1 MAIKASNQISI
12 TDVSDGNG
20 IASTSIT
27 YQAGSSGTVP
37 PTGNW
42 DSSPPKTSVSAPY
55 MWTRTIITYTNKT
68 TSTVYSVGATP
79 EGITDNIYTPNTT
92 TIDGGKITTNSIKAE
107 QVDTTD
113 LFAQDITA
121 TGTITGATLKG
132 AHVEADS
139 GTIGDWTINTGEIKN
154 IYKYV
159 GSSESDTTNYIRTTH
174 LGSDGI
180 IKIEKDFYNLS
191 TSSHPYIDSIEIDG
205 SSLEL
210 KQGNEWCRIEP
221 QGIYIGYDSATVCSI
236 SEEGI
241 NAKVA
246 WANIFDRPT
255 KLSFFTNDTKYI
267 TNTTS
272 VLYIGSTTSNGYID
286 YYYNKNRTRMT
297 ANTKLASAITIR
309 LPASGGTLALASS
322 DIRLKD
328 NVKDSE
334 VTAMDLIKKIK
345 VRQFDWNN
353 NNQNGYLMNT
363 HQDIG
368 FVADELEALDERLA
382 IGGGVDDEGEMNVK
396 TVDTF
401 YMLGYVVKALQ
412 ELEETVEQLQEE
424 NRTLKE
430 KLLKED

>member
-92 TIDGGKITTNSIKAE
+92 TIDGGKITTGSIKAS
-107 QVDTTD
+107 QIAAGTITANKIDIKD
-113 LFAQDITA
+113 LFSQNITA

-139 GTIGDWTINTGEIKN
+139 GTIGDWTIDTGEIKN
-154 IYKYV
+154 VYKYV

-191 TSSHPYIDSIEIDG
+191 TPSHPYIDSIEING
-205 SSLEL
+205 SILEL
-210 KQGNEWCRIEP
+210 KQGNEWCHIDAH
-221 QGIYIGYDSATVCSI
+221 GIYIGYDSTTVCSI

-241 NAKVA
+241 NGKVA
-246 WANIFDRPT
+246 WTNISDRPT
-255 KLSFFTNDTKYI
+255 KLSFFTNDTKFI

-272 VLYIGSTTSNGYID
+272 ALYIGSASTNGYID
-286 YYYNKNRTRMT
+286 YYYNANRTRMT
-297 ANTKLASAITIR
+297 ANTGLASAITIR
-309 LPASGGTLALASS
+309 LPAKGGTLAIASS

-328 NVKDSE
+328 NIDDS
-334 VTAMDLIKKIK
+334 VVNAISLIKKIK
-345 VRQFDWNN
+345 MRQFDWNDN
-353 NNQNGYLMNT
+353 SQNGYLMST

-368 FVADELEALDERLA
+368 FIADELEELDERLS
-382 IGGGVDDEGEMNVK
+382 IGGGMDVDGEMNIK

-401 YMLGYVVKALQ
+401 YLLGYVVKALQ
-412 ELEETVEQLQEE
+412 EIISEL
-424 NRTLKE
+424 
-430 KLLKED
+430 DM